1 MADHELMSAKY
12 LQHVETDSAT
22 NAAPAIND
30 APPLKV
36 SSAAAWARASRWVSV
51 FAGVALVSCILG
63 LAVPYLTSASSGKK
77 TSPIDWLIRLKGGKP
92 DQTFEKWVR
101 DSAEANQQ
109 EWQEMYR
116 KSPAYQIDPSKSI
129 DWHFEPQQGFGK

>member
-1 MADHELMSAKY
+1 MAEHELMSAKF
-12 LQHVETDSAT
+12 LQSVETNSVT
-22 NAAPAIND
+22 NAAPSIDD
-30 APPLKV
+30 APLQKT
-36 SSAAAWARASRWVSV
+36 SSAAAWARASRWVSM
-51 FAGVALVSCILG
+51 FAGTALVVCL
-63 LAVPYLTSASSGKK
+63 LVVVVLYLTSASSGKK

-101 DSAEANQQ
+101 DSAEANQR